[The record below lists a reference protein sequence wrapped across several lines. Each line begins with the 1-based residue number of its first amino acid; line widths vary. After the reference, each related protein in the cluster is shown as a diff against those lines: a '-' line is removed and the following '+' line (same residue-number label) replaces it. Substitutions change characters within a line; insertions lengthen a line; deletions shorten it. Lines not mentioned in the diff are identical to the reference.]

1 MLELSNEN
9 HYLLACSGGPDS
21 MALFHMLLKDKIH
34 FEVAFVN
41 YHKRKESIIEE
52 ESVRNYCNE
61 HNIVFHLLD
70 TTGLICEGNFQSW
83 ARLIRYDFF
92 ADIIN
97 KRNLDE
103 VLVAHQK
110 DDLIETYIFQKNR
123 KGIYSCYGI
132 NKVSNYKN
140 IIIRRPLLKYR
151 KKELEIYCINNNVP
165 YFIDSSNLKDDYS
178 RNVIR
183 HTIVE
188 KMDEKEID
196 AIIEEINNVN
206 QYEENINKISNEYIK
221 KSNKYII
228 DEFKL
233 FPMDIQERI
242 VFCLVNKYK
251 NKLSKRET
259 NSIVDFITSS
269 NPSGIKTIN
278 NEVSLIKNY
287 GVFYLSL
294 NKQKY
299 NYYIENPMIIENDIF
314 FFDLINGEKTF
325 FIKEGAYPL
334 TISVAKKDEK
344 VKIGKIEKKVN
355 RLFIDEKIDIDLRTV
370 WPCIKD
376 CNGKIIY
383 FPRRKEEK
391 VNNSIVFKIKL

>member
-1 MLELSNEN
+1 
-9 HYLLACSGGPDS
+9 
-21 MALFHMLLKDKIH
+21 MALFHMLLKDNIH

-52 ESVRNYCNE
+52 ESVRKYCKNN
-61 HNIVFHLLD
+61 NIVFHLLD
-70 TTGLICEGNFQSW
+70 TTGMTYEGNFQSW

-123 KGIYSCYGI
+123 KGIYSYYGI

-140 IIIRRPLLKYR
+140 IVIRRPLLNYR

-165 YFIDSSNLKDDYS
+165 YFIDSSNLKNDYS

-188 KMDEKEID
+188 KMNEKEIND
-196 AIIEEINNVN
+196 IIEEINNKN
-206 QYEENINKISNEYIK
+206 QYEESINKASNEYIK
-221 KSNKYII
+221 KSDKYII

-233 FPMDIQERI
+233 LPLDIQERI
-242 VFCLVNKYK
+242 VFCLVSKYK
-251 NKLSKRET
+251 NRLSKRET
-259 NSIVDFITSS
+259 NSIIDFITSS
-269 NPSGIKTIN
+269 NASGIKTIN
-278 NEVSLIKNY
+278 KEVSLIKNY
-287 GVFYLSL
+287 GLFYLSL
-294 NKQKY
+294 NKQNY
-299 NYYIENPMIIENDIF
+299 NYYIKKPMIIENDIF
-314 FFDLINGEKTF
+314 FFDLINGKESF
-325 FIKEGAYPL
+325 FIKEGSYPL
-334 TISVAKKDEK
+334 TISIARKDEK

-376 CNGKIIY
+376 CNNKIIY
-383 FPRRKEEK
+383 FPRRKDEK
-391 VNNSIVFKIKL
+391 VNNNTVFKIKL